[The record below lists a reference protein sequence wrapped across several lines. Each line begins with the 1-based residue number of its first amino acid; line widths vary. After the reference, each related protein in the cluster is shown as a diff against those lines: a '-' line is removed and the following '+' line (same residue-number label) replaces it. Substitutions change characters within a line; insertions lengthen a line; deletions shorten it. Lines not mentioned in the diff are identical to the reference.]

1 MDELQEQNSQEVAAD
16 LKLRVVRGPASRASD
31 DRWRVRGDRL
41 AAWLLSEWER
51 EHAKQHEAQA
61 K

>member
-1 MDELQEQNSQEVAAD
+1 MDEPRQQNNQEVAAD
-16 LKLRVVRGPASRASD
+16 LALRVVRGPASRASD
-31 DRWRVRGDRL
+31 DRWRVRSDRL

-61 K
+61 E